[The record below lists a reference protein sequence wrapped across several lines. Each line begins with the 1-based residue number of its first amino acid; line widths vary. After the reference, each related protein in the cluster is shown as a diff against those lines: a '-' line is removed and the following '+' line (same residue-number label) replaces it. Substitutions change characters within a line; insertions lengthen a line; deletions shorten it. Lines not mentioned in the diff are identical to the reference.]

1 MTIFDRYLLRR
12 YAHVFCVGYLA
23 LFGLYFVID
32 VFTNVN
38 DFLDQPGGAL
48 AILWEMVRFYS
59 YRACYFFGMVGGT
72 LEVIAAMVALALTQ
86 KHGELN
92 PILSAGVSTFR
103 LMQTLLVGAA
113 LVNVLI
119 LCNQELLTPKIAL
132 ELQMDVGHRAE
143 VTPNPEPVTD
153 FATDILIAGKRLNLR
168 EKKLEE
174 AEFFVKSP
182 AVIERP
188 RTISAVEAVP
198 VPPRGKRAGGWLL
211 KGTSVRYE
219 ALPLTDAGRKI
230 VRRGPGGKPDE
241 MFIRTDVGFDRLY
254 NRDKYYE
261 YLSTWELL
269 RRIRNP
275 SFPQRSVRNQSLY
288 LHTRFTKPL
297 LNLIVVAVGVPFVVR
312 KESVSLITNLAIC
325 SGVMGLMLAVNELWL
340 YLGKVNLVSPELAV
354 WAPIIIWGSA
364 AAWLTGMVRT

>member
-12 YAHVFCVGYLA
+12 YWHVFFVGYLA

-32 VFTNVN
+32 VFGNVN
-38 DFLDQPGGAL
+38 DFLDTPGGGL
-48 AILWEMVRFYS
+48 AVLVEIGRHYS
-59 YRACYFFGMVGGT
+59 YRACYFLGMIGGT
-72 LEVIAAMVALALTQ
+72 MEVIAAMLALALTQ

-103 LMQTLLVGAA
+103 LMQPLLVGAA
-113 LVNVLI
+113 LVNGLI
-119 LCNQELLTPKIAL
+119 LLNQELLTPRIAL
-132 ELQMDVGHRAE
+132 ELQMDVGHRGDAA
-143 VTPNPEPVTD
+143 PKPQPVND

-168 EKKLEE
+168 EQKLEE

-188 RTISAVEAVP
+188 KTISAIEAVP
-198 VPPRGKRAGGWLL
+198 VAPRGNRAGGWLL
-211 KGTSVRYE
+211 KGASPRYSE
-219 ALPLTDAGRKI
+219 LSLTEAGRKI
-230 VRRGPGGKPDE
+230 VRRGPSGRPDE
-241 MFIRTDVGFDRLY
+241 IFIRTDVGFDRLY
-254 NRDKYYE
+254 NSDKHYE

-275 SFPQRSVRNQSLY
+275 SFSQRSVRSQSLY

-312 KESVSLITNLAIC
+312 KESVSLISNLATC
-325 SGVMGLMLAVNELWL
+325 SGIMGGMLAVNELCV
-340 YLGKVNLVSPELAV
+340 YLGKVNLVAPELAV